1 MLYIEKYNGYLADV
15 PNIEFVRCDGTVF
28 AYDEL
33 NSASMTAG
41 HNMITITGGQGNFP
55 LAYIDTDS
63 TLEFQFESSQFTA
76 EIFEMANGVSMQEGD
91 FGILESNRFDVES
104 GLKITIPYEVKE
116 GSVIIRGLTEDTTAA
131 TGKFAVSITAATAST
146 SGKAEVTFAS
156 GDVTVGQTVRVAY
169 QRRVVGAAKVPV
181 KTTSTTAKG
190 SLFAHWPI
198 YSDGTSCADAAV
210 KAILHLY
217 IPRVR
222 VTALPGFSSS
232 YKQAATTGL
241 TFAAMDPKLG
251 SKSMYD
257 LVYEPMNADGEITT
271 KSSVATGSVG
281 WITSLAGATAA
292 AAASAST

>member
-63 TLEFQFESSQFTA
+63 TLEFQFESSQFNT
-76 EIFEMANGVSMQEGD
+76 EIFEMANGVTMDEGD
-91 FGILESNRFDVES
+91 FGILESNRFDVET
-104 GLKITIPYEVKE
+104 GLKINIPYEVKQ
-116 GSVIIRGLTEDTTAA
+116 GSVIIRGLTEAAEAAAGKFSVAITASAAA
-131 TGKFAVSITAATAST
+131 TDGKTVIT
-146 SGKAEVTFAS
+146 FYN

-210 KAILHLY
+210 KGWLHMY

-232 YKQAATTGL
+232 YKQAA
-241 TFAAMDPKLG
+241 
-251 SKSMYD
+251 
-257 LVYEPMNADGEITT
+257 
-271 KSSVATGSVG
+271 
-281 WITSLAGATAA
+281 
-292 AAASAST
+292 

>member
-63 TLEFQFESSQFTA
+63 TLEFTFESSQFTL
-76 EIFEMANGVSMQEGD
+76 EIFEMANGVSQEMND
-91 FGILESNRFDVES
+91 FGMLESNRFDVET
-104 GLKITIPYEVKE
+104 GLKINIPYEVKS
-116 GSVIIRGLTEDTTAA
+116 GSVVIRGLEEDSSVGSGKFKVTITASAAA
-131 TGKFAVSITAATAST
+131 TDGKTVIEFN
-146 SGKAEVTFAS
+146 E
-156 GDVTVGQTVRVAY
+156 GDVTVGQVVRVAY
-169 QRRVVGAAKVPV
+169 QRRVVGASKVPV

-190 SLFAHWPI
+190 SLFAHWPL

-210 KAILHLY
+210 KAYLHLY

-222 VTALPGFSSS
+222 VTALPGFS
-232 YKQAATTGL
+232 
-241 TFAAMDPKLG
+241 
-251 SKSMYD
+251 
-257 LVYEPMNADGEITT
+257 N
-271 KSSVATGSVG
+271 
-281 WITSLAGATAA
+281 SLIAYRLPVQKCA
-292 AAASAST
+292 

>member
-1 MLYIEKYNGYLADV
+1 MLYIDKYNGYLADV

-63 TLEFQFESSQFTA
+63 TLEFTFESSQFDT
-76 EIFEMANGVSMQEGD
+76 EIFEMANGVKIVEGD
-91 FGILESNRFDVES
+91 FGMMESARYDVET

-116 GSVIIRGLTEDTTAA
+116 GSVVIRGLEEASA
-131 TGKFAVSITAATAST
+131 VAEGKFKVEITAAGAETA
-146 SGKAEVTFAS
+146 GKAVITFND
-156 GDVTVGQTVRVAY
+156 GDVAVGQTVRVAY

-190 SLFAHWPI
+190 ELFCHWPI

-210 KAILHLY
+210 RGILHLHIY
-217 IPRVR
+217 RVR
-222 VTALPGFSSS
+222 VTALPGFSNS
-232 YKQAATTGL
+232 YKQAATSGL
-241 TFAAMDPKLG
+241 TFAAMDPKKG
-251 SKSMYD
+251 KKQMYD
-257 LVYEPMNADGEITT
+257 LVYEPLDSEGNIVAKSGET
-271 KSSVATGSVG
+271 VE
-281 WITSLAGATAA
+281 WF
-292 AAASAST
+292 

>member
-1 MLYIEKYNGYLADV
+1 MLYIEKYNGYIADV

-63 TLEFQFESSQFTA
+63 TLEFQFESSQFTS
-76 EIFEMANGVSMQEGD
+76 EIFEMANGVTMVEGD
-91 FGILESNRFDVES
+91 FGMLESNRFDVTS

-116 GSVIIRGLTEDTTAA
+116 GSVIIRGLTEAQAAA
-131 TGKFAVSITAATAST
+131 TGKFAVTITAATAAT
-146 SGKAEVTFAS
+146 SGSTEIAFYE

-169 QRRVVGAAKVPV
+169 QRRVVGAGKVPV

-190 SLFAHWPI
+190 SLFAHWPL
-198 YSDGTSCADAAV
+198 YSDGTSCADAAI
-210 KAILHLY
+210 KAYLHLY

-222 VTALPGFSSS
+222 VTALPGFSNS
-232 YKQAATTGL
+232 YKQAATNGL

-257 LVYEPMNADGEITT
+257 LVYEPLGADGEIVT

-281 WITSLAGATAA
+281 WITSIAGAGAG
-292 AAASAST
+292 ASASA